1 MKALVL
7 LGFLILNPLLFSQK
21 IQSSFKFNR
30 IDGIKISLD
39 KYLSQGPV
47 LINFWATWCGPCKKE
62 MIHLDR
68 LSKKYKNNGLNILS
82 ISIDTQRSL
91 SEVKRYVRSKRYN
104 FDVFI
109 DPNQQIFKKL
119 NGNIMPTNILI
130 DRNGV
135 IFWMHYGYIPGD
147 EVTMESKILE
157 VLNQ

>member
-21 IQSSFKFNR
+21 IQSSLKFNR
-30 IDGIKISLD
+30 IDGRKISLD

-130 DRNGV
+130 DKNGV